1 MIFKIGDRV
10 TIKSNIKE
18 FTKVIRDYGEHYT
31 AIIIDISES
40 DIDAALYGVRFNN
53 EIVRD
58 NMPPYYF
65 YDFEMIHDTRYYRDL
80 KIDKLFG

>member
-10 TIKSNIKE
+10 NINSNIKE
-18 FTKVIRDYGEHYT
+18 FASVMRDYGEHYT
-31 AIIIDISES
+31 AIIIDISEG
-40 DIDAALYGVRFNN
+40 DIDTALYGVRFND
-53 EIVRD
+53 EVVRD

-65 YDFEMIHDTRYYRDL
+65 YDFEMTHDKSYYRDI